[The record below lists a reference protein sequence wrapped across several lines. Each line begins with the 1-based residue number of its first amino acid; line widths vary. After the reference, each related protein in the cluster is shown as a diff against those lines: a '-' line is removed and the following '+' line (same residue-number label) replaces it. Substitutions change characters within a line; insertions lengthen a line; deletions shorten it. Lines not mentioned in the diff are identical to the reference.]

1 MNQRLRLQFLAEPK
15 CHGGTVLVDFVTPEL
30 ARQVY
35 LSSIPGIAPDGAAR
49 VAAVDSDGDGTSS
62 AAPGRSYRVV
72 ACGIDPV
79 TRAFIGWHPV
89 EAGNACGFAVGGIDL
104 GLLLA
109 SWGACAP

>member
-1 MNQRLRLQFLAEPK
+1 
-15 CHGGTVLVDFVTPEL
+15 
-30 ARQVY
+30 
-35 LSSIPGIAPDGAAR
+35 
-49 VAAVDSDGDGTSS
+49 
-62 AAPGRSYRVV
+62 VV

-89 EAGNACGFAVGGIDL
+89 EAGNACGFAVDGIDL